1 MPPRIEPE
9 RRRRQVIEAAFRVVV
24 TAGVEGLSLRKVADE
39 AGLNIGSVRHY
50 FDGHLDLLAAAA
62 KEAGDRMAQR
72 LAQHP
77 VERIRQLRRSEALD
91 AVQAL
96 IEEVLPLDEQ
106 RRDEAIVVVELVMAS
121 RTRPVFHQMSQR
133 MGMDLTEVLRAAL
146 DALGVRG
153 SDTASARLAA
163 LISGMT
169 VEAVT
174 PHVEFGPD
182 FIRSTLRAQLA
193 ALTEADDDMAGVST
207 DPTTTPTA

>member
-9 RRRRQVIEAAFRVVV
+9 HRRRQVIEAAFRIVVA
-24 TAGVEGLSLRKVADE
+24 AGLEGLSLRKVAEE

-62 KEAGDRMAQR
+62 QEAGDRMARR
-72 LAQHP
+72 LAKHP
-77 VERIRQLRRSEALD
+77 VEQLGELRGTDALD

-106 RRDEAIVVVELVMAS
+106 RRDETIVVVELVMAS
-121 RTRPVFHQMSQR
+121 RTRPVFHEMAER
-133 MGMDLTEVLRAAL
+133 MGTDLADVLQMAL
-146 DALGVRG
+146 QALGVRAPG
-153 SDTASARLAA
+153 TESARLAA

-174 PHVEFGPD
+174 PHSEFGPD
-182 FIRSTLRAQLA
+182 VIRATLRAQLE
-193 ALTEADDDMAGVST
+193 ALVPG
-207 DPTTTPTA
+207 PTASAGSTGSLEDTP